1 MSSPPQAPALPVQQK
16 VEELEYQGNRLRE
29 ELATLQKME
38 AVHTA
43 RADEC
48 DAAIVDLTKAFAVLP
63 ADADA
68 RTVFD
73 AKSLILAA
81 ELNRGLAFEEKARL
95 QDELLETPKLIA
107 AKEKQIAKAK
117 ADIQ

>member
-1 MSSPPQAPALPVQQK
+1 MSTPPTATPTDAERKLDDLENQGRRLH
-16 VEELEYQGNRLRE
+16 EELE
-29 ELATLQKME
+29 TLQKME

-48 DAAIVDLTKAFAVLP
+48 DAAIVELTKAFAALP
-63 ADADA
+63 KDADA

-81 ELNRGLAFEEKARL
+81 ELNRGLALEEKARL

-107 AKEKQIAKAK
+107 ANEKAAAKAK
-117 ADIQ
+117 AES

>member
-1 MSSPPQAPALPVQQK
+1 MSSPPQAPALPAQQK

-48 DAAIVDLTKAFAVLP
+48 DAALVELTKAFAALP
-63 ADADA
+63 KDADA

-73 AKSLILAA
+73 AKSLILGA
-81 ELNRGLAFEEKARL
+81 ELNRGLALEEKARL
-95 QDELLETPKLIA
+95 QEELLETPKLIA
-107 AKEKQIAKAK
+107 ANEKAVAKTRAES
-117 ADIQ
+117 